1 MQVLF
6 LTGPSSLVLQTLS
19 WSVLDGVESSSTSV
33 SSLESSSSLFED
45 TRSFGSV
52 VAVVVGSC
60 SSSFSARVVGG
71 VAWAT
76 GASKQK

>member
-19 WSVLDGVESSSTSV
+19 WSVLDGVESS
-33 SSLESSSSLFED
+33 LESSSSLFED
-45 TRSFGSV
+45 TGSFDSV